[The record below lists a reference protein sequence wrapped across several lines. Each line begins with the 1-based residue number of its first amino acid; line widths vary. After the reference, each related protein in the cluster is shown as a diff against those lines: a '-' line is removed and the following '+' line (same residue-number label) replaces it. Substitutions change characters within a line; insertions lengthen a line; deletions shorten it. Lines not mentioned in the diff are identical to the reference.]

1 LIFTELDPEDP
12 QITELIAP
20 AIGNPTAERT
30 ASVLNRFKTKA
41 DWTLY
46 GYTENGVPVACVGVE
61 RTAPDEIAIHTLAV
75 AAERRRNG
83 VGRALLDD
91 VVARTGAKAVV
102 AETDSDA
109 VGFYERCGF
118 NVRNTVAK
126 FGNER
131 LVCRR
136 LAS

>member
-12 QITELIAP
+12 QIAELIAP
-20 AIGNPTAERT
+20 AIGNPTAERI
-30 ASVLNRFKTKA
+30 ASVVNRFKTEA

-46 GYTENGVPVACVGVE
+46 GYTENRVPVACLGIE
-61 RTAPDEIAIHTLAV
+61 RTAPDEIAIHTLVV
-75 AAERRRNG
+75 AAERRRSG
-83 VGRALLDD
+83 IGRALLDE

-109 VGFYERCGF
+109 LGFYERCGF
-118 NVRNTVAK
+118 NIRNTVAK

-131 LVCRR
+131 FVCRR